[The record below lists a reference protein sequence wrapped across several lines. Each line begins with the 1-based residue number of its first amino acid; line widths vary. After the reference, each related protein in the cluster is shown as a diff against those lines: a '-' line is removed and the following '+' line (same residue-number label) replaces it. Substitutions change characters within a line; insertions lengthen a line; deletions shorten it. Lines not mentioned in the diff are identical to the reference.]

1 MKYATRFLT
10 LALAIVLA
18 SCAGSTPDAKFSQK
32 LSTTLARADGV
43 STTVTDSSSKMLS
56 IERGRLGEKITNKIR
71 STALPGTGAA
81 RNFEVAVNITRY
93 DKGNA
98 FARAMLAGLGQI
110 HLDGVISVY
119 QLPGRSK
126 VGEFT
131 IKKTFAW
138 GGVYGGITNI
148 ETIEDTFAEA
158 VAKAVC
164 GTK

>member
-1 MKYATRFLT
+1 
-10 LALAIVLA
+10 
-18 SCAGSTPDAKFSQK
+18 
-32 LSTTLARADGV
+32 
-43 STTVTDSSSKMLS
+43 
-56 IERGRLGEKITNKIR
+56 
-71 STALPGTGAA
+71 
-81 RNFEVAVNITRY
+81 
-93 DKGNA
+93 
-98 FARAMLAGLGQI
+98 MLAGLGQI

-158 VAKAVC
+158 VAKTVC